1 MIDLGQQL
9 DLFKLIG
16 TKLKNKTEVF
26 VIGGSA
32 MMFLGAKLE
41 TKDVDLVIV
50 KEEFFNIIKEAL
62 LDEGFK
68 LKSRITIIKRDYEP
82 KNKPIFLE
90 RADIRFDLFLKE
102 VICIKLTKDIQE
114 RVKEIHTFNNFIV
127 K

>member
-16 TKLKNKTEVF
+16 NKLKNKTEVF

-50 KEEFFNIIKEAL
+50 KEESFNAIKEAL
-62 LDEGFK
+62 LEDGFK
-68 LKSRITIIKRDYEP
+68 LKSRITIVKRDYEP

-90 RADIRFDLFLKE
+90 RVDIRFDLFLKE
-102 VICIKLTKDIQE
+102 VICIKITQDIQ
-114 RVKEIHTFNNFIV
+114 
-127 K
+127 